1 MVDLGKSASKL
12 ASRQIS
18 RQKSRVKFKS
28 KSVARSKA
36 RKMGQSAKSGAAGK
50 IKEKKADR
58 DAAKEHEGSVIT
70 AESDVFD
77 DSFDDSF
84 DDTHEDSFEDTH
96 GGAHYPSS
104 AIPVGF
110 KPPRGLKLINDPNEI
125 PEPFD
130 WSKIPV
136 KKILIVLAALIGIT
150 ALVIGV
156 RWVAPK
162 VVDLVRNTEV
172 TIPTIPTTTAAPA
185 ITVPVVVITQWGEGT
200 CATSSDD
207 GTARPS
213 TCAEADYE
221 VTSSIGYPDLELTSD
236 EVRGLQ
242 ELMISL
248 GVSVAV
254 DGILGPQTGGALNTF
269 AVIAGLDPEA
279 NDRAKAAAVR
289 AASITDGA
297 APDGPRI
304 IQTAPEVCGP
314 GVVWVEDVTQIH
326 CLESR

>member
-28 KSVARSKA
+28 KSIARSKA
-36 RKMGQSAKSGAAGK
+36 REMGQSAKSGAAGK
-50 IKEKKADR
+50 IKAKKADR
-58 DAAKEHEGSVIT
+58 DAAQQDEGSVIT
-70 AESDVFD
+70 AEFD
-77 DSFDDSF
+77 
-84 DDTHEDSFEDTH
+84 EFEDFH
-96 GGAHYPSS
+96 EVARDGVQHPSS
-104 AIPVGF
+104 AIPIGF
-110 KPPRGLKLINDPNEI
+110 KPPRGLKLINDPDEI

-130 WSKIPV
+130 WSKIPW

-156 RWVAPK
+156 RWAAPK
-162 VVDLVRNTEV
+162 AIDLFRSAELA
-172 TIPTIPTTTAAPA
+172 IPTIPTTTAAPA
-185 ITVPVVVITQWGEGT
+185 ITVPVVVITQWGEGA

-207 GTARPS
+207 GTAEPS
-213 TCAEADYE
+213 TCVEADYE
-221 VTSSIGYPDLELTSD
+221 VTSSIDYPDLELTSD

-248 GVSVAV
+248 GVAVAV
-254 DGILGPQTGGALNTF
+254 DGILGPQTRGALNTF
-269 AVIAGLDPEA
+269 AVVAGLDPEA

-289 AASITDGA
+289 AASITGGS

-304 IQTAPEVCGP
+304 IQSAPEACGA

-326 CLESR
+326 CLGPL